1 MIPNMFK
8 IAGELL
14 PGVFQ
19 VAAVR
24 LQRAPSISLVTT
36 VTSWPAVRW
45 DLHDGL
51 RWCPGGPRSFGRM
64 HLSAIRGR
72 VPFLNFFDGFR
83 TSHEI
88 QKVELLDYDDLKKLV
103 DQDALARFRRESM
116 NPIHQSSAVRPK
128 TRTST
133 SRPARP

>member
-1 MIPNMFK
+1 M
-8 IAGELL
+8 
-14 PGVFQ
+14 
-19 VAAVR
+19 
-24 LQRAPSISLVTT
+24 TT

-116 NPIHQSSAVRPK
+116 NPDTPVIRGTAQNPDIYFQTREAVNQSMKPYRKWLMA
-128 TRTST
+128 T
-133 SRPARP
+133 